1 MLLGLLPVGS
11 RWVSMLLDTVLFY
24 VLAALILVSAVMTIT
39 RRNVVYSAV
48 WLISTLVG
56 VAGIFLL
63 QGAEFLAGVQ
73 IIVYIGGIM
82 VLFLFVIMLVPV
94 QDEAGERRFANQKWP
109 AVICAAA
116 VFAMLAVI
124 ALRGIGTLD
133 HPGTAEPLPLG
144 SLTQNSEEVGLVLFS
159 KYLLPFEL
167 ASVLLLVA
175 IIGAI
180 VMSKTRNRETES

>member
-1 MLLGLLPVGS
+1 
-11 RWVSMLLDTVLFY
+11 MLLDTVLFY
-24 VLAALILVSAVMTIT
+24 CLAVLILGSAIMTIT

-48 WLISTLVG
+48 WLISALVG
-56 VAGIFLL
+56 VAGLFLL

-94 QDEAGERRFANQKWP
+94 QEESTQRRFANQKWL
-109 AVICAAA
+109 ALACVAA
-116 VFAMLAVI
+116 VFALLAVI
-124 ALRGIGTLD
+124 VVRGVSALD
-133 HPGTAEPLPLG
+133 HPGMAEPPGLG
-144 SLTQNSEEVGLVLFS
+144 SLTENSESVGRVLFTE
-159 KYLLPFEL
+159 YLLPFEL

-180 VMSKTRNRETES
+180 VMSKARKRETES

>member
-1 MLLGLLPVGS
+1 MLI
-11 RWVSMLLDTVLFY
+11 DTVLFY
-24 VLAALILVSAVMTIT
+24 VLAALILGSAVMTIT

-48 WLISTLVG
+48 WLICTLIG

-94 QDEAGERRFANQKWP
+94 QEEASQRRFSNQKWL
-109 AVICAAA
+109 ALACGGG
-116 VFAMLAVI
+116 VFAMLALIVVRGVG
-124 ALRGIGTLD
+124 ALN
-133 HPGTAEPLPLG
+133 HPGMAEPPGIG
-144 SLTQNSEEVGLVLFS
+144 SLTKNSESVGRVLFS
-159 KYLLPFEL
+159 EYLLPFEL

-180 VMSKTRNRETES
+180 VMSKARKRETES

>member
-1 MLLGLLPVGS
+1 
-11 RWVSMLLDTVLFY
+11 MLLDTVLFY
-24 VLAALILVSAVMTIT
+24 VLAVLILGSAIMTIT

-48 WLISTLVG
+48 WLISTLIG

-82 VLFLFVIMLVPV
+82 VLFLFVIMLVPL
-94 QDEAGERRFANQKWP
+94 QEEATLRRFTNQKWL
-109 AVICAAA
+109 ALACAAG
-116 VFAMLAVI
+116 VCVLLGVI
-124 ALRGIGTLD
+124 VVRGVGALD
-133 HPGTAEPLPLG
+133 HPGMAKPLGVG
-144 SLTQNSEEVGLVLFS
+144 SLTQNSESVGFVLFS
-159 KYLLPFEL
+159 QYLLPFEL

-180 VMSKTRNRETES
+180 VMSKARTRETES